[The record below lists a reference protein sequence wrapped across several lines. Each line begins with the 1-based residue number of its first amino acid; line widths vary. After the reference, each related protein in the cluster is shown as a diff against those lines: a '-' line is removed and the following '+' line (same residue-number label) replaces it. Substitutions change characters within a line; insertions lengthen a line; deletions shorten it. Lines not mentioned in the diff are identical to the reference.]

1 MDKKLQIPHILQ
13 IGSSSWQDQMEL
25 PAGLGWHFFQ
35 ATALPSLKDYM
46 EEEEISK
53 FKALILE
60 NPEDLLALGEDLT
73 YFQPYTVF
81 YDKSCKLEAP
91 SEELAHLLRLKQ
103 VRPWDFSNKHQFLY
117 VLDRF
122 LYDNQYGD
130 AFTVRDLQVRPDF
143 AGQQTVLG
151 QHFLKLDGAYGEEFT
166 PIAQWVYNYVYD
178 ASRPINFWLEYEKDP
193 SCQLQLRIQ
202 FYRYGALGDW
212 VKDAVF
218 SEEEMLQPLEL
229 DGAEPYYLAFSLEAK
244 GEGTLTIGALHK
256 RLSHGPLGGMTV
268 GAQTLRDHK
277 RQEIFA
283 YFHPG
288 DMKPPLNIYFSGYRP
303 AEGFEGFGMLRAMG
317 SPFILFSDP
326 RLEGGSFY
334 MGSEELENQITAF
347 IDHHLDLLGF
357 EPKEMNFSGLSMGTF
372 GALYY
377 GALYCPHAILVGKPI
392 VNLGDV
398 AANLKFKRPDE
409 FGTSLDM
416 MQLIIGQV
424 SQEGIGQLNQ
434 RFWDRFEQADFK
446 DTILAL
452 AYMRDDDYDQQAY
465 PDILEALYELPVRII
480 STSRAGRH
488 NDASGPIIE
497 WFATQYK
504 EIMER
509 DFGRNQ

>member
-1 MDKKLQIPHILQ
+1 M
-13 IGSSSWQDQMEL
+13 
-25 PAGLGWHFFQ
+25 
-35 ATALPSLKDYM
+35 
-46 EEEEISK
+46 
-53 FKALILE
+53 
-60 NPEDLLALGEDLT
+60 
-73 YFQPYTVF
+73 
-81 YDKSCKLEAP
+81 
-91 SEELAHLLRLKQ
+91 
-103 VRPWDFSNKHQFLY
+103 
-117 VLDRF
+117 
-122 LYDNQYGD
+122 
-130 AFTVRDLQVRPDF
+130 
-143 AGQQTVLG
+143 
-151 QHFLKLDGAYGEEFT
+151 
-166 PIAQWVYNYVYD
+166 YD
-178 ASRPINFWLEYEKDP
+178 ASRPINFWLEYEKNP

-202 FYRYGALGDW
+202 FYRFGALGEW

-218 SEEEMLQPLEL
+218 SEEEMEQPLEL
-229 DGAEPYYLAFSLEAK
+229 DGAEPYYLAFSLEAR

-256 RLSHGPLGGMTV
+256 RLSHGPLGEMTV
-268 GAQTLRDHK
+268 GAKTLRDHK

-334 MGSEELENQITAF
+334 MGSEELEIKS
-347 IDHHLDLLGF
+347 LPLLI
-357 EPKEMNFSGLSMGTF
+357 STWTCSALSQKIWISQACPWGPF

-377 GALYCPHAILVGKPI
+377 GALYSPHAILVGKPI

-434 RFWDRFEQADFK
+434 RFWDRFNQADFK

-497 WFATQYK
+497 WFVTQYK

-509 DFGRNQ
+509 DFGRNQW

>member
-1 MDKKLQIPHILQ
+1 M
-13 IGSSSWQDQMEL
+13 
-25 PAGLGWHFFQ
+25 
-35 ATALPSLKDYM
+35 
-46 EEEEISK
+46 
-53 FKALILE
+53 
-60 NPEDLLALGEDLT
+60 
-73 YFQPYTVF
+73 
-81 YDKSCKLEAP
+81 
-91 SEELAHLLRLKQ
+91 
-103 VRPWDFSNKHQFLY
+103 
-117 VLDRF
+117 
-122 LYDNQYGD
+122 
-130 AFTVRDLQVRPDF
+130 
-143 AGQQTVLG
+143 
-151 QHFLKLDGAYGEEFT
+151 
-166 PIAQWVYNYVYD
+166 
-178 ASRPINFWLEYEKDP
+178 
-193 SCQLQLRIQ
+193 
-202 FYRYGALGDW
+202 
-212 VKDAVF
+212 
-218 SEEEMLQPLEL
+218 
-229 DGAEPYYLAFSLEAK
+229 
-244 GEGTLTIGALHK
+244 LTIGALHK

-277 RQEIFA
+277 RQEVFA

-303 AEGFEGFGMLRAMG
+303 AEGFEGFGMMRAMG

-347 IDHHLDLLGF
+347 IDHHLHSLGF
-357 EPKEMNFSGLSMGTF
+357 GPEEMNFSGLSMGTF

-398 AANLKFKRPDE
+398 AANLKFRRPDE

-424 SQEGIGQLNQ
+424 SQEGIDQLNQ
-434 RFWDRFEQADFK
+434 RFWDRFKQADFK

-452 AYMRDDDYDQQAY
+452 AYMRDDDYDKQAY
-465 PDILEALYELPVRII
+465 PDILETLYELPVRII

-488 NDASGPIIE
+488 NDASAPIIE
-497 WFATQYK
+497 WFMTQYN